1 MDNMIAQQC
10 ECPNVAESK
19 INHFIMP
26 LEEHQ
31 SLKNGNF
38 TLCAFYQKHLRSR
51 DTLFIS
57 LK

>member
-1 MDNMIAQQC
+1 MIAQQC